1 MHPSSS
7 CYVVRTHTRNKS
19 VIFFSP
25 SCVKTSEVIAAETI
39 NTYLE
44 AKSSVLTN
52 TRIPSCITI
61 SAFLCF
67 LHHGTWMMPR
77 CYGKYCSYIVSTKH
91 HQKCVLAARVQKSDT
106 HSLRQKMRQSTMCRH
121 RSGCKI
127 LEGDF
132 TYFACFLLIIICDSF
147 ISRLTWNF
155 HLNRPNKK
163 MLCTIFSCVY
173 THTTQR
179 KWASHYSLIH
189 SL

>member
-25 SCVKTSEVIAAETI
+25 SCVKTSKVIAAETI

-91 HQKCVLAARVQKSDT
+91 HQKCVLVARVQKSDT
-106 HSLRQKMRQSTMCRH
+106 HSLRQKMRQSTILLVW
-121 RSGCKI
+121 GAAAAK
-127 LEGDF
+127 LEGRRAHID
-132 TYFACFLLIIICDSF
+132 TKTQE
-147 ISRLTWNF
+147 ISKLRE
-155 HLNRPNKK
+155 R
-163 MLCTIFSCVY
+163 
-173 THTTQR
+173 
-179 KWASHYSLIH
+179 
-189 SL
+189 